1 MARFL
6 RENSGPMVFSVLLH
20 GGIVAAL
27 VLMAVMPAS
36 HPPISLQS
44 VPVNATVVDSRVLHA
59 AQQAKADRAAAQ
71 ARAAAEAQA
80 AAQKAAADAQAA
92 QEAKALEEQTKLAD
106 EAKAAAAAKEAADEA
121 KAADSAARAAA
132 QMKAAAQAT
141 RAAEDVKKAAEAK
154 YAAEAKQAA
163 EAKAAAEAKVTAEA
177 KAAADRARKER
188 EEDLRKELGEEEHVD
203 AVEASPLK
211 DRYVA
216 SLRNRIQNAWIKPP
230 SAKVGVDC
238 LVEVTQVPGGEVT
251 SAKVTQCNGDGA
263 VRQSIENAVY
273 RASPLPDPPDPALF
287 QRHFAF
293 RFKPDE

>member
-1 MARFL
+1 MPRFL
-6 RENSGPMVFSVLLH
+6 RENSGPMFFSVLLH

-27 VLMAVMPAS
+27 VLMAVMPSS
-36 HPPISLQS
+36 HLPVSVQS
-44 VPVNATVVDSRVLHA
+44 VPVNATVVDSRVLRA
-59 AQQAKADRAAAQ
+59 AQQAKADHAAQEAAQ

-80 AAQKAAADAQAA
+80 AAQQAAADAQAA
-92 QEAKALEEQTKLAD
+92 HEAKSLEQQAKAAKD
-106 EAKAAAAAKEAADEA
+106 AKAAAAAQVAEEAR
-121 KAADSAARAAA
+121 AADSAA
-132 QMKAAAQAT
+132 
-141 RAAEDVKKAAEAK
+141 KAAEQVK
-154 YAAEAKQAA
+154 AAQAKQAA
-163 EAKAAAEAKVTAEA
+163 EAKAAADS
-177 KAAADRARKER
+177 KAAADAKAVVDAKHAADERARRER
-188 EEDLRKELGEEEHVD
+188 EADLRKELGDEEHVD

-216 SLRNRIQNAWIKPP
+216 SLRNRIQSAWIKPP

-287 QRHFAF
+287 QRNFAF